1 MVDPAAD
8 PTSHVVLERLDAYA
22 AATGFVSRLLLASPD
37 GPLLVE
43 LSGPGVLQE
52 WPLDGQHSAD
62 GLAALA
68 ASLAEGGESMQ
79 EMHDDWQ
86 RLFLGPENV
95 LACPYESVYL
105 NEEHL
110 TFGSE
115 TLAVRQWY
123 RTYGFQAP
131 AEGHEPDDHI
141 GLELL
146 FVSLLCRGG
155 LDAADHGNAESL
167 VATCLAIGDFL
178 KEHLLLWADE
188 CLDHVQAHAQTQFY
202 QGVGQ
207 LTRDTLRGL
216 QRDFA
221 P

>member
-1 MVDPAAD
+1 MLDEPAE
-8 PTSHVVLERLDAYA
+8 PTGEAVLEQLEAYA
-22 AATGFVSRLLLASPD
+22 AATGFVSRLLLAAPD
-37 GPLLVE
+37 EPLLDQ

-52 WPLDGQHSAD
+52 WPLDGQHSVD
-62 GLAALA
+62 GLAALTV
-68 ASLAEGGESMQ
+68 SLADGGESMQ
-79 EMHDDWQ
+79 QMHDDWQ
-86 RLFLGPENV
+86 RLFVASENV
-95 LACPYESVYL
+95 LASPYESVYL
-105 NEEHL
+105 SEEHV
-110 TFGSE
+110 TFGSQ

-131 AEGHEPDDHI
+131 AEGREPDDHI

-146 FVSLLCRGG
+146 FASLLCRGA

-167 VATCLAIGDFL
+167 VATCLALGEFL
-178 KEHLLLWADE
+178 KEHLLLWADD